1 MTAKNHS
8 AWADYLRASER
19 SCLALSENAM
29 DYELPLGRCQPSEI
43 QGFGILLLTQQ
54 FFIISTLVISL
65 TVTAKPINHIIF

>member
-1 MTAKNHS
+1 
-8 AWADYLRASER
+8 
-19 SCLALSENAM
+19 M

-65 TVTAKPINHIIF
+65 TVTAKPIPFSERTQEDISGALKYFAQTNTNLLLS